1 MIFMVAFDSEFCI
14 TTFVLQTF
22 VFLSGFSLAQNTPF
36 GDFFFSKELSFLR
49 NNIDFLTNLSVD
61 QTDLQFYIPNLV
73 QNS

>member
-1 MIFMVAFDSEFCI
+1 MVAFDSEFCI

-22 VFLSGFSLAQNTPF
+22 VFLSGFRLAQNTPF
-36 GDFFFSKELSFLR
+36 SDFFSKELSFLR

-61 QTDLQFYIPNLV
+61 QTDLQFYIPNLA